1 MKQALHPRFPDVEL
15 PHLSEVQLSSMSNVV
30 LRQPEVPALVNPL
43 SELRLRLNQ
52 RADLFS
58 LPKGSSIA
66 IAVGSRG
73 ITRIDEITQFVV
85 SWLIEQEFEPF
96 IVPGMGS
103 HGGGSAEGQISVLE
117 KLGVTEAAMGCPIR
131 SSMST
136 VSYGEIKGGLTC
148 HFDSI
153 AAAAN
158 GIVVINRVKAH
169 TSFPRPVE
177 SGLTK
182 MLAVGLGKAEGAR
195 QVHLFGPRGLRD
207 ILPRLANRII

>member
-73 ITRIDEITQFVV
+73 ITRIDEITQFVG
-85 SWLIEQEFEPF
+85 F
-96 IVPGMGS
+96 M
-103 HGGGSAEGQISVLE
+103 
-117 KLGVTEAAMGCPIR
+117 
-131 SSMST
+131 
-136 VSYGEIKGGLTC
+136 
-148 HFDSI
+148 
-153 AAAAN
+153 AN
-158 GIVVINRVKAH
+158 
-169 TSFPRPVE
+169 
-177 SGLTK
+177 
-182 MLAVGLGKAEGAR
+182 
-195 QVHLFGPRGLRD
+195 
-207 ILPRLANRII
+207 